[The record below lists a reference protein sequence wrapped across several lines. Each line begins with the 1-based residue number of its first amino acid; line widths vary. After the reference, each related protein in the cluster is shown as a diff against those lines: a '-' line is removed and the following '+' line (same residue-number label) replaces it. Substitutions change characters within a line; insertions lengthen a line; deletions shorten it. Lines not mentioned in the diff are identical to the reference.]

1 MLIPWSVRSGALSG
15 RLPEEP
21 LGAVEVERSLAAVA
35 ERSLLDGA
43 RAGLDALMEEALR
56 LTGLAGIALH
66 EGRGRIAEAGL
77 RLPPLSRLRPPQLI
91 PAGDGRSVIGVL
103 PERVG
108 VEQREVLAR
117 IARLASTLLAAR
129 RREASLQARQAS
141 LCQELRQL
149 QRELSYR
156 ESNRSRASH
165 DLRTP
170 LLVIQGYLEMMRKG
184 LTGELTPTM
193 ERYVERMQGSAQM
206 MAQLISRQLSRGG
219 APEDLRALVL
229 EAFEPVAR
237 ARNLSLRLECAV
249 EWAPV
254 RGPRSVVTQLTRMLA
269 KDLGTSRV
277 GVVRVRID
285 EQEKQGMWR
294 LRVSTDKP
302 RLLMARKVARL
313 EQLLQ
318 RLGGT
323 LSIQDEA
330 PFELRLHLPAASF
343 NPRPL

>member
-1 MLIPWSVRSGALSG
+1 M
-15 RLPEEP
+15 
-21 LGAVEVERSLAAVA
+21 ERSLAAVA

-43 RAGLDALMEEALR
+43 RAGIDALMQEALR
-56 LTGLAGIALH
+56 LTGVAGVALH
-66 EGRGRIAEAGL
+66 EGRVRVAEAGL
-77 RLPPLSRLRPPQLI
+77 RLPPLSRLREPQRI
-91 PAGDGRSVIGVL
+91 PAGDGRSVLAVL

-117 IARLASTLLAAR
+117 IARLAGTLLQAR
-129 RREASLQARQAS
+129 RREASLQSRQAS
-141 LCQELRQL
+141 LCQQMRQL
-149 QRELSYR
+149 ERELSYR

-170 LLVIQGYLEMMRKG
+170 LLVIQGYLEMIRKG
-184 LTGELTPTM
+184 MTGELSPTM
-193 ERYVERMQGSAQM
+193 QRYVERMQGSTQM
-206 MAQLISRQLSRGG
+206 MGQLISRQLSRGG
-219 APEDLRALVL
+219 APEDLKALVL

-237 ARNLSLRLECAV
+237 ARNLSLRLECAA

-254 RGPRSVVTQLTRMLA
+254 RGPRSVVAQLTRLLA

-285 EQEKQGMWR
+285 EQEKLGMWQ
-294 LRVSTDKP
+294 LCVATDKP

-323 LSIQDEA
+323 LSIQDES
-330 PFELRLHLPAASF
+330 PFELRLQLPAVTC
-343 NPRPL
+343 NLKPR

>member
-1 MLIPWSVRSGALSG
+1 MRIPTPVRGGALSG
-15 RLPEEP
+15 RLPEES

-43 RAGLDALMEEALR
+43 RAGIDVLMKEALR
-56 LTGLAGIALH
+56 LTGVAGVALH
-66 EGRGRIAEAGL
+66 DGRVRIAEAGL
-77 RLPPLSRLRPPQLI
+77 RLPPLSRLRPTQLI
-91 PAGDGRSVIGVL
+91 PSGDGRSVLGVM

-108 VEQREVLAR
+108 VEQREALVR
-117 IARLASTLLAAR
+117 IAQLAGTLIKAR
-129 RREASLQARQAS
+129 RREASQQARQAS

-184 LTGELTPTM
+184 MTGELTPTM
-193 ERYVERMQGSAQM
+193 ERYVERMQGSTQM
-206 MAQLISRQLSRGG
+206 MGQLISRQLSRGG

-229 EAFEPVAR
+229 EAFEPVAQ
-237 ARNLSLRLECAV
+237 ARNLSLHVECSA

-254 RGPRSVVTQLTRMLA
+254 RGPRSVVEQLTRLLA

-277 GVVRVRID
+277 GVVRVSID
-285 EQEKQGMWR
+285 EQEKLGMWR

-302 RLLMARKVARL
+302 RLLLARKMARL

-330 PFELRLHLPAASF
+330 PFELRLQLPAASCKPL
-343 NPRPL
+343 PR